1 MANSLELKTLLA
13 DYTAGLNHS
22 FPLRQLTNW
31 DMQSKFSDGFGDT
44 IYAKGF
50 DYGTT
55 YQTSDLTGKFSNVNR
70 QGVPL
75 EILPYRKG
83 IALSVLEN
91 TLEMDGDTDEIIKR
105 MSQEMAYSL
114 TNVAY
119 NTAIRGAAQG
129 IVTTGTFADL
139 SNVGIRV
146 KNSKMNGKLGGMLS
160 FDLHGT
166 IAKSGIQSFGNSSLA
181 KDMYD
186 GVIGSFAG
194 VDYVEGNTPYLE
206 TGAIFPAG
214 AVTITNSTN
223 KFGTTDAKYTPTS
236 AISPAVTVKAGT
248 AFTAAGIYAVDELGN
263 KLPYLR
269 VFTVQADVELS
280 GSTAIAI
287 DVGDVIFSGP
297 FKNVSGAISAVAITN
312 IHEASSTYATGV
324 VLPQP
329 AVMMAAQGI
338 KPLKT
343 LESANVP
350 ASEGF
355 PIRAFWDSNGTTNID
370 NLVFDVMF
378 GASIYKQVGI
388 TALWMKV

>member
-31 DMQSKFSDGFGDT
+31 DMQSKFSDGFGET

-70 QGVPL
+70 QGAPL

-83 IALSVLEN
+83 ISLSVLEN

-139 SNVGIRV
+139 SNAGIRV
-146 KNSKMNGKLGGMLS
+146 KNAKMNGKLGGMLS

-166 IAKSGIQSFGNSSLA
+166 VAKSGIQSFGNSSLA

-194 VDYVEGNTPYLE
+194 VDYVEGNT
-206 TGAIFPAG
+206 
-214 AVTITNSTN
+214 
-223 KFGTTDAKYTPTS
+223 
-236 AISPAVTVKAGT
+236 
-248 AFTAAGIYAVDELGN
+248 
-263 KLPYLR
+263 
-269 VFTVQADVELS
+269 LS
-280 GSTAIAI
+280 
-287 DVGDVIFSGP
+287 
-297 FKNVSGAISAVAITN
+297 
-312 IHEASSTYATGV
+312 
-324 VLPQP
+324 
-329 AVMMAAQGI
+329 
-338 KPLKT
+338 
-343 LESANVP
+343 
-350 ASEGF
+350 
-355 PIRAFWDSNGTTNID
+355 
-370 NLVFDVMF
+370 
-378 GASIYKQVGI
+378 
-388 TALWMKV
+388 